1 MAQGD
6 RPDASCEV
14 RVSMDIADLVLR
26 VEEVG
31 EAGDVGET
39 GDVGVLC

>member
-1 MAQGD
+1 
-6 RPDASCEV
+6 
-14 RVSMDIADLVLR
+14 MDIADLVLR